1 MLRISVSPSCLRDFS
16 RSQYI
21 RVQVL
26 IDRVN
31 ILYVVL
37 RQYFQ
42 GIEIFR
48 EIFENALFQMIGN
61 TDNLLITA
69 YSFISVVE
77 HK

>member
-1 MLRISVSPSCLRDFS
+1 MRGFS
-16 RSQYI
+16 WSQYI
-21 RVQVL
+21 CVQVL
-26 IDRVN
+26 IDRVY

-42 GIEIFR
+42 GIAIFR
-48 EIFENALFQMIGN
+48 GMFENALFQMIGDTKN
-61 TDNLLITA
+61 RIINLLITA